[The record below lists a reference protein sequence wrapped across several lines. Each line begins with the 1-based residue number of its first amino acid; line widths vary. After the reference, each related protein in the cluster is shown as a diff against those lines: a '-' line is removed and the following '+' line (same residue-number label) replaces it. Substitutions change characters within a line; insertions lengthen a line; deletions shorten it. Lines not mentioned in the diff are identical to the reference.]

1 VSWRPTATRAVL
13 EQRATLLARA
23 RQFFADGG
31 VLEVDTPMVV
41 NAPVTDVHIHS
52 ARVDLGAPVAAS
64 GSPPT
69 SGAPSPAAGAAA
81 SQPATVPAAGSALPQ
96 PATTSR
102 PFFLHT
108 SPEYAMKRLL
118 AAGSGDIYQ
127 ICHVVRGFERGRLH
141 NAEFTLIEWYRLG
154 FTLDDLMSEVDALV
168 RALLGPVATGHASER
183 ITYREAFVRELGLDP
198 FTASLGELREAAR
211 KLGFADTGPAGSAAP
226 GNAAGSVG
234 ASRSAAA
241 VPTATAAPHRD
252 ELLDLLMGAAVGPRL
267 GANALTFVHGYPATQ
282 AALARLDPQDPRAAL
297 RFELYCEGVELA
309 NGFNELASA
318 AEQRARFNQDNAERH
333 RAGLPAFPPD
343 ELLLAA
349 LEAGLP
355 ECSGVA
361 LGFDRTLMLAT
372 GAMTIDEV
380 LPFPTERA

>member
-1 VSWRPTATRAVL
+1 MSGRKRPDASKPSGAATLTSTGGPTSTGSPPVPWRPTATRAML
-13 EQRATLLARA
+13 EQRAILLARA
-23 RQFFADGG
+23 RNFFNDGG

-52 ARVDLGAPVAAS
+52 ARVDLGAPVAATS
-64 GSPPT
+64 AQPI
-69 SGAPSPAAGAAA
+69 SGAPSPAGGA
-81 SQPATVPAAGSALPQ
+81 PA
-96 PATTSR
+96 SR

-168 RALLGPVATGHASER
+168 RTLLGPVATGHASER
-183 ITYREAFVRELGLDP
+183 ITYREAFVRELKLDP
-198 FTASLGELREAAR
+198 FTASLEELRQVAGR
-211 KLGFADTGPAGSAAP
+211 LGFAD
-226 GNAAGSVG
+226 
-234 ASRSAAA
+234 ASTTTPS
-241 VPTATAAPHRD
+241 HRD
-252 ELLDLLMGAAVGPRL
+252 ELLDFLMGAVVGPRL

-282 AALARLDPQDPRAAL
+282 AALARLDPHDSRAAL

-318 AEQRARFNQDNAERH
+318 AEQRARFNQDNAERR

-355 ECSGVA
+355 ACCGVA
-361 LGFDRTLMLAT
+361 LGFDRTVMLAT
-372 GAMTIDEV
+372 GAKTIDEV